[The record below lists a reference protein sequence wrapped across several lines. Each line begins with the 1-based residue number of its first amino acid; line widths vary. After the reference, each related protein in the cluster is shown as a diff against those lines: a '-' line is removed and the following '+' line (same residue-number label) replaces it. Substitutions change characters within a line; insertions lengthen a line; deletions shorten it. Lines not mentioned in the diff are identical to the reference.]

1 MSSTLTQLVMVFNGS
16 GYNAWAEKMM
26 AYLDFQGLSM
36 IVNGE
41 LDQPTIPTLVTIPGT
56 ATVAASDNSATIEAR
71 QEKADAWTM
80 KDKQARGA
88 IYIRLTPSIKSQVQA
103 EYSETVW
110 TNLKEKFGVAG
121 LPVIYSDFKR
131 AMSFQL
137 SGNNPRP
144 EISIFMEHFDRL
156 ESNNVTVS
164 EFVKSMLFI
173 NSLPIKYD
181 HLIAIMLQKVTIA
194 DIKPSI
200 IADAVIAE
208 WE

>member
-1 MSSTLTQLVMVFNGS
+1 MSSTLTQLVTVFNGT
-16 GYNAWAEKMM
+16 GYNAWADKMM

-41 LDQPTIPTLVTIPGT
+41 IDQPSVPTLITIP
-56 ATVAASDNSATIEAR
+56 ATTTVPASDNSLIVEAR
-71 QEKADAWTM
+71 QEKADAWTL

-88 IYIRLTPSIKSQVQA
+88 IYLRLTPSIKSQVQA
-103 EYSETVW
+103 ELSYTVW
-110 TNLKEKFGVAG
+110 TNLKDKFGVAG
-121 LPVIYSDFKR
+121 LPVIYSDFKK

-156 ESNNVTVS
+156 ESNTIKVS
-164 EFVKSMLFI
+164 EFVKSTLFI
-173 NSLPIKYD
+173 NSLPIKYN
-181 HLIAIMLQKVTIA
+181 HLIAIMLQKVTVA
-194 DIKPSI
+194 EIKLQI

-208 WE
+208 